1 MFTSILDSVMQES
14 SVAPITSA
22 YNGFVALLGGF
33 FPFLVMALCL
43 VIGLFGRRL
52 ADVIRVV
59 LLFAIGFVAS
69 VYWLAPLIQQ
79 FVPEIP
85 ALAVGLVVGL
95 LCAVLSRMIYNFVYV
110 GCIGFDTYNISYGA
124 LFLAPLTALTKGNL
138 PLCIALAL
146 IAVIITLLVRKHIE
160 MIITA
165 ALGGIGVAFFVKSL
179 FDYTTLVPFDPNL
192 SMVVLGLVLALPMF
206 VYQYRNRYIY

>member
-22 YNGFVALLGGF
+22 YNSFVALLGGF

-95 LCAVLSRMIYNFVYV
+95 LCAVLSRMIYNFVYI
-110 GCIGFDTYNISYGA
+110 GCIGFDTYNISYSA
-124 LFLAPLTALTKGNL
+124 LFLAPLTALTEGNL
-138 PLCIALAL
+138 PLCIALGL

-165 ALGGIGVAFFVKSL
+165 AIGGIGVAFFVKSL

-192 SMVVLGLVLALPMF
+192 SMVVLGLVLAVPMF